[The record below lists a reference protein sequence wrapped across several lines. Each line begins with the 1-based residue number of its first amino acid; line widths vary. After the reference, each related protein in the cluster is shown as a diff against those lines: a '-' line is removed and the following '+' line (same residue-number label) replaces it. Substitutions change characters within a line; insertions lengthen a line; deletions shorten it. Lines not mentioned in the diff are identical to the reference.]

1 MYGYLL
7 LEFGEFFQYFH
18 LFGYRVWFWLFVLS
32 RPKTEMNVLIRGIA
46 HIMRKLYRTHSLRY
60 LGYGL
65 NELTSGIQNRLKHI
79 TIYDYDGNLKI
90 SMDPFGASG
99 KFNFS
104 EGTMNSG
111 TYRLLKS
118 LIKPNDVIVEVGS
131 NIGIW
136 TILFCKMAT
145 AGLVYAIEPSSFEL
159 LKKNLAFK
167 QLFRML
173 SSKK

>member
-7 LEFGEFFQYFH
+7 LEFGSGFLQYFH
-18 LFGYRVWFWLFVLS
+18 LFGYKIMVLAFVLS

-65 NELTSGIQNRLKHI
+65 NELTSGIQNRLRSEHI

-90 SMDPFGASG
+90 SMDPSDIWEIQFFQRNYEQWDVQAA
-99 KFNFS
+99 
-104 EGTMNSG
+104 
-111 TYRLLKS
+111 KS

-136 TILFCKMAT
+136 TILF
-145 AGLVYAIEPSSFEL
+145 L
-159 LKKNLAFK
+159 
-167 QLFRML
+167 
-173 SSKK
+173 